1 MNRSLK
7 KLLKRLYAENSM
19 ICSEAL
25 NLLDNRFGDHR
36 DFYPL
41 AALVEADYLGCTGG
55 LPAVGEPFR
64 RTYMAHTFQCYRQ
77 GRGLQR
83 YKNITVIEK
92 EDGEEIYFYI
102 GPKTIELFET
112 RRSDSKKLWASAGL
126 SFFAAVVVSVIAYW
140 LRSGS

>member
-19 ICSEAL
+19 TCSEAL
-25 NLLDNRFGDHR
+25 KLLDRRFGDHR

-41 AALVEADYLGCTGG
+41 AALVEADYLGWTGG
-55 LPAVGEPFR
+55 MQNADEPFR
-64 RTYMAHTFQCYRQ
+64 RTMLAHALQCHSQ
-77 GRGLQR
+77 GRGTQT
-83 YKNITVIEK
+83 YKQTIVK
-92 EDGEEIYFYI
+92 EGREEEYFYI

-112 RRSDSKKLWASAGL
+112 RRSDSKKLLASAGL
-126 SFFAAVVVSVIAYW
+126 SFFAAVIVAVIAYM